1 MKKIFFSNVNTI
13 AYDEKGVYVD
23 GKILSEEDKEENE
36 SNEDCAN
43 RLMRNTYQNILAK
56 QYENIVV
63 LTGAGSS
70 YNIGKTNQGKLMTGL
85 WNEVKEALSYQKIKE
100 FAYQINFLDVSE
112 ENTNLED
119 FISHADLYQKIST
132 SDNKITS
139 TINEIKSII
148 RNNCHIIIP
157 ENAPH
162 HEFIKKLTSR
172 KTKYSRTKIF
182 TLNYDTLF
190 EQAASDR
197 GYIIIDGFS
206 FSSPRQFNGA
216 YFDYDIVSRAS
227 HKLLSE
233 ENFVSN
239 VIHLYKP
246 HGSIDWEESNGKIF
260 KTNNTKK
267 PLMIYPSSTKYESSY
282 RQPFFEMM
290 SRFQQETRSKN
301 TLLII
306 IGFSFGDAH
315 ITAMI
320 KEALNVNLS
329 ITMLIVSPDVHE
341 EKDQYKFFKEKA
353 EKSGNINLINE
364 TFESFVKYYPL
375 SDVYDRSEE
384 RRFGID

>member
-1 MKKIFFSNVNTI
+1 MKKIFFSNENTI
-13 AYDEKGVYVD
+13 AYDDKGVYVD
-23 GKILSEEDKEENE
+23 GKILSEEDKKENE

-85 WNEVKEALSYQKIKE
+85 WNEVKKALSYQKIKE
-100 FAYQINFLDVSE
+100 FADQINFLDVSE

-132 SDNKITS
+132 PDNKITS

-148 RNNCHIIIP
+148 RNNCHITIS

-260 KTNNTKK
+260 KISNTKK
-267 PLMIYPSSTKYESSY
+267 PIMIYPSSTKYESSY

-329 ITMLIVSPDVHE
+329 ITMLIVSPDVTE
-341 EKDQYKFFKEKA
+341 EKEQYKFFKEKA